1 MDFHSGKPVSKRPS
15 ERLRVLLET
24 GFRWSEAAEISGL
37 TLRPV
42 QRWWYRTGSQIC
54 DPIDK
59 ALAERL
65 IQANYQFSPPRL
77 FDGLMVCG
85 RCRGRMTRPDRSQI
99 SGSLHRWACRR
110 CRTDGRRVW
119 VSAAAIKRAVFE
131 ALQRRLPE
139 MARLCEHRTGFQRER
154 EQRWLE
160 QLEQFQAMG
169 QRLHEAGVPRLAPQ
183 VLATRVQL
191 AQDQLGDPPD
201 LSRHDWGATFSSW
214 GAWEGASSHQWRMV
228 AVFFCRKIVWD
239 GERLQVVLFGRRFVD
254 PLLMN
259 AQQHPVDRALWPVHP
274 LAPSH
279 PAHREG

>member
-1 MDFHSGKPVSKRPS
+1 MDFNSGETTSQHPS
-15 ERLRVLLET
+15 GRLRVLLET
-24 GFRWSEAAEISGL
+24 GFYWSEAARISGL
-37 TLRPV
+37 SVMGLRN
-42 QRWWYRTGSQIC
+42 WWQRTGSDLC

-59 ALAERL
+59 ALAKRL

-85 RCRGRMTRPDRSQI
+85 RCRGRMQRPVRTRSAGKP
-99 SGSLHRWACRR
+99 HRWACHH

-131 ALQRRLPE
+131 ALQQRLPE
-139 MARLCEHRTGFQRER
+139 MARLCEYRTGFQRDR

-169 QRLHEAGVPRLAPQ
+169 QRLHDAGVPRMAPQ
-183 VLATRVQL
+183 VLAARVQL

-201 LSRHDWGATFSSW
+201 LSRHNWGEAFSSW

-228 AVFFCRKIVWD
+228 GVFFCRRIIWD
-239 GERLQVVLFGRRFVD
+239 GKRLQVVLFGRRFVD
-254 PLLMN
+254 PALMN
-259 AQQHPVDRALWPVHP
+259 SQQDPVDRGLWPVNAFHP
-274 LAPSH
+274 GH
-279 PAHREG
+279 PAHQER